1 MEEYFLVAKVEIND
15 AKKKKALP
23 SHTTH
28 GSHGPGILLSVKSA
42 RSLKMT
48 FSFKTR

>member
-1 MEEYFLVAKVEIND
+1 MEEYFLVAKVEVND
-15 AKKKKALP
+15 AKRKALP
-23 SHTTH
+23 PHTAH
-28 GSHGPGILLSVKSA
+28 GSHGPGTLLSVKSA